1 MKLDI
6 LTPEKS
12 LYSGEAVSVKFPGT
26 AGVFEVLDHHAPII
40 STLEAGQIRVR
51 PANGEDM
58 YFDIN
63 AGFVEVL
70 NNVVTVM
77 V

>member
-1 MKLDI
+1 MLLEI
-6 LTPEKS
+6 LTPEKK
-12 LYSGEAVSVKFPGT
+12 LYTGEVTSVMFPGT
-26 AGVFEVLDHHAPII
+26 AGTFEVLQNHAPLI
-40 STLEAGQIRVR
+40 STLDAGKIRVR
-51 PANGEDM
+51 PAQGEDQ
-58 YFDIN
+58 YFEVD

>member
-1 MKLDI
+1 MLLEI
-6 LTPEKS
+6 LTPEKK
-12 LYSGEAVSVKFPGT
+12 LFTGQATSVMFPGT
-26 AGVFEVLDHHAPII
+26 AGVFEVLENHAPLI
-40 STLEAGQIRVR
+40 STLDPGKIRVKSET
-51 PANGEDM
+51 GEDQ
-58 YFDIN
+58 YFEIN

>member
-1 MKLDI
+1 MLLEI
-6 LTPEKS
+6 LTPEKK
-12 LYSGEAVSVKFPGT
+12 LFSGEANSVMFPGS
-26 AGVFEVLDHHAPII
+26 AGVFEVLENHAPLI
-40 STLEAGQIRVR
+40 STLDPGKIRVR
-51 PANGEDM
+51 SEAKEDQ
-58 YFDIN
+58 YFEIN

>member
-1 MKLDI
+1 MKLEI

-12 LYSGEAVSVKFPGT
+12 LYSGQATSVKFPGT
-26 AGVFEVLDHHAPII
+26 AGVFEVLDHHAPLI
-40 STLEAGQIRVR
+40 STLDAGQIRVR
-51 PANGEDM
+51 VAGGEDI

-70 NNVVTVM
+70 NNEVTVM